1 MPIPE
6 ERPLFKT
13 GESLAVTL
21 PRVWIK
27 HFHLQAGDR
36 VEIVVDEELVI
47 RVRREGEEERSRFRT
62 DLTESR

>member
-27 HFHLQAGDR
+27 YFHLRAGDR

-47 RVRREGEEERSRFRT
+47 RAKREDRDKKSV
-62 DLTESR
+62 

>member
-27 HFHLQAGDR
+27 YFHLRAGDR
-36 VEIVVDEELVI
+36 VEIVVNEELII
-47 RVRREGEEERSRFRT
+47 RVKREERDKKSGFYT

>member
-1 MPIPE
+1 MMPIPE

-27 HFHLQAGDR
+27 YFHLRAGDR
-36 VEIVVDEELVI
+36 VEIVVNEELVI
-47 RVRREGEEERSRFRT
+47 RAKREDKDKKSV
-62 DLTESR
+62 

>member
-21 PRVWIK
+21 PKVWIK

-47 RVRREGEEERSRFRT
+47 RVRREGEKRKGLDFVQT
-62 DLTESR
+62 

>member
-27 HFHLQAGDR
+27 YFHLRAGDR
-36 VEIVVDEELVI
+36 VEIVVNEELVI
-47 RVRREGEEERSRFRT
+47 RVKREEGDKKSGFHT
-62 DLTESR
+62 DLTQSP

>member
-27 HFHLQAGDR
+27 HFQLQAGDR

-47 RVRREGEEERSRFRT
+47 RAKREDRDKKSGFYT